1 MSIQIRRTK
10 IDISSPLKKCKVFN
24 TVRLRRGD
32 FVALV
37 CKKNPEVNEEC
48 YLQVSPDSLKR
59 KRVCM
64 NTFEYDQDFDM
75 DEDSSDLTKLF
86 DSINEDIL
94 CGLME
99 RVSIK

>member
-24 TVRLRRGD
+24 TV
-32 FVALV
+32 V

-64 NTFEYDQDFDM
+64 NTFEYNQDFDM